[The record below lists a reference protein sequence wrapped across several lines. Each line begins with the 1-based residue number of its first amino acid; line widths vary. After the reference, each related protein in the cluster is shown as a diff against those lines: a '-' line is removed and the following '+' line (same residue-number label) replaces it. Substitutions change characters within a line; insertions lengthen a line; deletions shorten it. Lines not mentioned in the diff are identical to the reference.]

1 MTIEKTTLIV
11 EKMER
16 MATLLEPGGYAEW
29 SASIFK
35 LAKKHTINPDDTRH
49 MFRNF
54 YGGMGSLNDLV
65 LHRNGKVLMSE
76 NDKLDQLRNDLFKL
90 LS

>member
-1 MTIEKTTLIV
+1 MTIEKKTLIV
-11 EKMER
+11 QKMER
-16 MATLLEPGGYAEW
+16 MATLLELGGYAEW

-35 LAKKHTINPDDTRH
+35 LAKKYEIDPDDTKYI
-49 MFRNF
+49 FLNF

-65 LHRNGKVLMSE
+65 LYKNGKVLMDE
-76 NDKLDQLRNDLFKL
+76 NEEMDQLRSDLFKL

>member
-1 MTIEKTTLIV
+1 MTIEKKTLIV
-11 EKMER
+11 QKMER
-16 MATLLEPGGYAEW
+16 MATLLELGGYAEW

-35 LAKKHTINPDDTRH
+35 LAKKYEIDPDDTKYI
-49 MFRNF
+49 FLNF

-65 LHRNGKVLMSE
+65 LYRNGKVLMDE
-76 NDKLDQLRNDLFKL
+76 NEEMDQLRSDLFKL